1 MGEGYGCGD
10 PSIPE
15 SLAQVTVIS
24 DDPRLY
30 LEVQRLAHRAHALLA
45 RAQRAEV
52 LARIGRRVR
61 PQLERDAPHR
71 EAPHGYIEEAAG
83 KGGHIPCF
91 LFFSP
96 RSQRSVFAR
105 ATGRDLRRRRGAVC
119 AAAVLGCDGVWR
131 ARVCAAGRT
140 IVEGIVHRVNLDS
153 AAAQILGNDVFCM
166 DLWQKQ
172 NDVFSHIFAP
182 TDELGSF

>member
-1 MGEGYGCGD
+1 M
-10 PSIPE
+10 
-15 SLAQVTVIS
+15 QW
-24 DDPRLY
+24 
-30 LEVQRLAHRAHALLA
+30 LAHLTCALLA

-52 LARIGRRVR
+52 LARLGRYVR
-61 PQLERDAPHR
+61 PQLERDAPHN
-71 EAPHGYIEEAAG
+71 EAPHGYIEKAAG

-91 LFFSP
+91 LLFSL

-105 ATGRDLRRRRGAVC
+105 ATGRDLSRGRGAGC

-140 IVEGIVHRVNLDS
+140 IVEGLVHRVNLDS

-182 TDELGSF
+182 TDELGVQIDLTQGF

>member
-10 PSIPE
+10 RSIPE

-30 LEVQRLAHRAHALLA
+30 PEVQRLAHRAHALLA

-52 LARIGRRVR
+52 LARNGRHVR

-71 EAPHGYIEEAAG
+71 VAPHGYIEKASG
-83 KGGHIPCF
+83 KGGHIPCSL
-91 LFFSP
+91 LFSL

-105 ATGRDLRRRRGAVC
+105 ATGRDLSRGQGAGC

-140 IVEGIVHRVNLDS
+140 FVEGLVHRVILDS

-166 DLWQKQ
+166 DSWTCVV
-172 NDVFSHIFAP
+172 DTSRRY
-182 TDELGSF
+182 